1 MTDKKIHGLYA
12 ITDPL
17 LIPQEHMVL
26 RVAGAIQ
33 GGARVIQYRN
43 KTKDQDLK
51 IWEATDLQ
59 TLCRTLNIPFIINDD
74 IELAIQIGADGVHL
88 GNDDC
93 DIKQARQLAGDNML
107 IGVSCYNQFKNA
119 VDAVNQG
126 ANYIAF
132 GRFFPS
138 STKPDAVQADLS
150 LLQQA
155 KQELS
160 VPVVAIGGI
169 TPENGASLIEA
180 GADALA
186 VIHGVFGQDDIT
198 AAAARYAALFE

>member
-17 LIPQEHMVL
+17 LIPQEQMVL

-126 ANYIAF
+126 ADYIAF

-138 STKPDAVQADLS
+138 STKPDAVQANLS

>member
-17 LIPQEHMVL
+17 LIPQEQMVL

-74 IELAIQIGADGVHL
+74 IELAIQIGADGIHL

-119 VDAVNQG
+119 IDAVNRG
-126 ANYIAF
+126 ADYIAF

>member
-17 LIPQEHMVL
+17 LIPQEQMVL

-119 VDAVNQG
+119 IDAVNRG
-126 ANYIAF
+126 ADYIAF

-138 STKPDAVQADLS
+138 STKPDAVQANLS